1 LTSKPYDYSTRTGI
15 RPISWEEM
23 HGICKA
29 LAVAASRFQPEV
41 VLAVGRGGFYPGTLI
56 AHMLRVDVYPVRLS
70 RRVNDVVIHDQPR
83 WLVEPPP
90 FVADRRV
97 LIVDEICST
106 GETLTLVKQKATA
119 RGARECRCAV
129 LYAHS
134 WGTSI
139 PDYIGLITDAL
150 ILNPWDREVFENG
163 RFVVHPEYAGA
174 LAQQGIAPDPSL
186 LIQAPIIRLAK
197 G

>member
-1 LTSKPYDYSTRTGI
+1 MTSKPYDYGARTGI
-15 RPISWEEM
+15 EPISWEEM

-41 VLAVGRGGFYPGTLI
+41 ILAVGRGGFYPGTLI

-70 RRVNDVVIHDQPR
+70 RRVNDVVTFEQPR
-83 WLVEPPP
+83 WLIEPPP
-90 FVADRRV
+90 LVADRRI

-106 GETLTLVKQKATA
+106 GETLTLVKQKAEA
-119 RGARECRCAV
+119 LGAREVRTAV

-134 WGTSI
+134 WGTSV
-139 PDYIGLITDAL
+139 PDDIGLISDAL
-150 ILNPWDREVFENG
+150 ILNPWDREVVEDG
-163 RFVVHPEYAGA
+163 GFVFHPEYAAA

-186 LIQAPIIRLAK
+186 LIQAPTIQLAK